1 MSAFWEPATTTSM
14 PHSSWRS
21 SAAPRPDTASTARMT
36 SCFAATSA
44 IAWTSCT
51 MPVEVSLSVAKA
63 TLMSSLSSLSI
74 SAGSSRSP
82 QPGS

>member
-1 MSAFWEPATTTSM
+1 MTRIT
-14 PHSSWRS
+14 SWRL
-21 SAAPRPDTASTARMT
+21 
-36 SCFAATSA
+36 ATSA

-63 TLMSSLSSLSI
+63 TFTSGFEPSRRSI
-74 SAGSSRSP
+74 SAASSRSP